1 MLEFTNFQI
10 KQNEAAQQAVVKNQ
24 IDHEVFFIK
33 SKAHLTPDKCKT
45 SAKFQKE
52 LLQVVDDSAFQL
64 TF

>member
-33 SKAHLTPDKCKT
+33 VKRT
-45 SAKFQKE
+45 
-52 LLQVVDDSAFQL
+52 
-64 TF
+64 